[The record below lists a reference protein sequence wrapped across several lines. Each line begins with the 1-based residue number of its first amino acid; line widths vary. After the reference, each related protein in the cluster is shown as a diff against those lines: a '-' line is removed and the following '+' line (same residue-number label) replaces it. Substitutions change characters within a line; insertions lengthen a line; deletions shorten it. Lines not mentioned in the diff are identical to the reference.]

1 MAPRSYMGEVLH
13 AIAAFGNEL
22 VSVYFRM
29 RDLPRQS
36 RAANAPVP
44 MQPLNCDLQRAV
56 QSAFITAGQRVETHW
71 KKASEQVVAMV
82 QMPASPCAAASP
94 EAAARTAA
102 STIQRHLST
111 GAKPLA
117 FFAIMRCNYAWY
129 RLLTIAFYHC
139 SGAAKRMPMPA
150 LTRRSL
156 LAGSAALVAGADPA
170 AAAAPPADKQ
180 APGLYRYKIGAF
192 ELTALYDGIWYRPIT
207 EKFIRNAPFAE
218 VEHALDAAF
227 MPHDKLETPF
237 TTLIVNTGKK
247 LVLIDTGTGG
257 QIAPTAGMIGANLAA
272 AGIDPKAVDQIVI
285 SHFHP
290 DHINGIKDKDN
301 ALIFPN
307 AEIMVPEPEWAYWMD
322 DANLNAAPPDLKLT
336 FLNQRR
342 IFTDIAKEV
351 TRYEPGREVSPGI
364 VTLPAPGHT
373 PGHTVFAVHSG
384 DRSLMVLSDT
394 AQHPAVFARHPDWQ
408 AAFDIDG
415 DAAVAT
421 RKKLFDRAAADR
433 MLVTGYHFP
442 FPACGHLIKTASGY
456 EHVPVPWQPNL

>member
-1 MAPRSYMGEVLH
+1 
-13 AIAAFGNEL
+13 
-22 VSVYFRM
+22 
-29 RDLPRQS
+29 
-36 RAANAPVP
+36 
-44 MQPLNCDLQRAV
+44 
-56 QSAFITAGQRVETHW
+56 
-71 KKASEQVVAMV
+71 
-82 QMPASPCAAASP
+82 MP
-94 EAAARTAA
+94 
-102 STIQRHLST
+102 
-111 GAKPLA
+111 K
-117 FFAIMRCNYAWY
+117 F
-129 RLLTIAFYHC
+129 
-139 SGAAKRMPMPA
+139 
-150 LTRRSL
+150 TRRTF
-156 LAGSAALVAGADPA
+156 LAGSALAAVSASADPA
-170 AAAAPPADKQ
+170 AAAAPSADKET
-180 APGLYRYKIGAF
+180 PGIYRYRIGTF

-207 EKFIRNAPFAE
+207 DAFIHNAPFAE

-301 ALIFPN
+301 DLVFPN
-307 AEIMVPEPEWAYWMD
+307 AEILVPAAEWAFWMD
-322 DANLNAAPPDLKLT
+322 DANMNAAEGALKLT
-336 FLNQRR
+336 FRNQRR
-342 IFTDIAKEV
+342 IFADIAKRV
-351 TRYEPGREVSPGI
+351 ARFEPGAEVAPGV

-373 PGHTVFAVHSG
+373 PGHTVFAIHSG
-384 DRSLMVLSDT
+384 DQSLMVLSDT

-442 FPACGHLIKTASGY
+442 FPACGHLIKTATGY
-456 EHVPVPWQPNL
+456 EHVPVEWQPTL